1 MIKKT
6 LFNGVF
12 DGLIIVLIIIV
23 ATFTIYILTDNQDV
37 NNMTHLAPVNED
49 IDTVKSE
56 DVKMEDAEDVNDAI
70 VYESKPKD
78 SNIEPETDT
87 TEIISDDT
95 VEVVEADIIEPLV
108 EHELT
113 DTGIDWE
120 AAKPVGNGYTGIT
133 LASELPDKIIDSFVW
148 HINKEYAN
156 HPIPE
161 LRRYAELSPKI
172 FRGEPLNLNE
182 MYDFVKAMYI
192 VNPTDATLKELEKYE
207 KRLLAQTFE
216 RQRTR

>member
-1 MIKKT
+1 MMNRHARFIKIFVGVLLCI
-6 LFNGVF
+6 LFAGSAYLFMSILRSTNEPVTVF
-12 DGLIIVLIIIV
+12 V
-23 ATFTIYILTDNQDV
+23 APT
-37 NNMTHLAPVNED
+37 
-49 IDTVKSE
+49 E
-56 DVKMEDAEDVNDAI
+56 DVDITKVEGVVIKN
-70 VYESKPKD
+70 PKD
-78 SNIEPETDT
+78 SNVEPETDT

-133 LASELPDKIIDSFVW
+133 LASELPDKIIDNFVW

>member
-1 MIKKT
+1 MMNRHARFIKIFVGVLLCI
-6 LFNGVF
+6 LFAGSAYLFMSILRSTNEPVTVF
-12 DGLIIVLIIIV
+12 V
-23 ATFTIYILTDNQDV
+23 APT
-37 NNMTHLAPVNED
+37 
-49 IDTVKSE
+49 E
-56 DVKMEDAEDVNDAI
+56 DVDITKVEGVVIKN
-70 VYESKPKD
+70 PKD
-78 SNIEPETDT
+78 SNVEPETDT
-87 TEIISDDT
+87 AEIISDDT

-133 LASELPDKIIDSFVW
+133 LASELPDKIIDNFVW

>member
-1 MIKKT
+1 MIPLK
-6 LFNGVF
+6 L
-12 DGLIIVLIIIV
+12 L
-23 ATFTIYILTDNQDV
+23 
-37 NNMTHLAPVNED
+37 
-49 IDTVKSE
+49 
-56 DVKMEDAEDVNDAI
+56 
-70 VYESKPKD
+70 KP
-78 SNIEPETDT
+78 
-87 TEIISDDT
+87 ISW
-95 VEVVEADIIEPLV
+95 EPLV

-120 AAKPVGNGYTGIT
+120 ATKPVRNGYTGIT
-133 LASELPDKIIDSFVW
+133 LASELPDKIIDNFVW

-207 KRLLAQTFE
+207 KRLLAQTSE